1 MISESNG
8 HYKMSNI
15 TQLVAQ
21 QGLDYSI
28 GITPLPSGYPRLP
41 SSKPEHV
48 TTFKATTIICMQRNV
63 LTPKTLPRIRPP
75 NPFNFEN
82 LAAKTIYFHPSPFYQ
97 KGCIQV

>member
-15 TQLVAQ
+15 TQ
-21 QGLDYSI
+21 
-28 GITPLPSGYPRLP
+28 P
-41 SSKPEHV
+41 SSKPGG
-48 TTFKATTIICMQRNV
+48 TAI
-63 LTPKTLPRIRPP
+63 RIRPP